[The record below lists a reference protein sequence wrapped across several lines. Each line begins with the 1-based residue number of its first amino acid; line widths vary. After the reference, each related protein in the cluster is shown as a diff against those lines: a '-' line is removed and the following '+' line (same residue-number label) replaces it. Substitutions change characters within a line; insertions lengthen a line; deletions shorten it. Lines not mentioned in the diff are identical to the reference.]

1 MSFSIRKTIRRLWS
15 PQHRLACDVWL
26 WRRLVRGLRHRSD
39 GRRESGAFL
48 LGHIDGEVR
57 TITNFVMYDDL
68 DPHALDSGYVH
79 IDGCHM
85 GLLWALCREQGVSV
99 VADIHT
105 HPRGYGQSD
114 TDRQN
119 PMVAVRGHIGIIVP
133 EFAARTVSRQNLG
146 IYVYHGA
153 HRWEEVGERRNRKFL
168 YIGL

>member
-1 MSFSIRKTIRRLWS
+1 
-15 PQHRLACDVWL
+15 
-26 WRRLVRGLRHRSD
+26 
-39 GRRESGAFL
+39 
-48 LGHIDGEVR
+48 
-57 TITNFVMYDDL
+57 MYDDL